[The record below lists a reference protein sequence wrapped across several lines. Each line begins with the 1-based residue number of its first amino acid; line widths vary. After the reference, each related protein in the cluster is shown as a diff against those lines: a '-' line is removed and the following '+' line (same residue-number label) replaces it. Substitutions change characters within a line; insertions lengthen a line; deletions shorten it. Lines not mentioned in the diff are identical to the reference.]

1 MHCFLQDLIPFAI
14 VGSERNVVI
23 DGKAVRGRKTRW
35 GVINGKCKILS
46 PLIRKNSPRSPL
58 AQCTVEDEK
67 HCEFV
72 HLRNFLTRTHLQDLI
87 ETTAQIHYEAF
98 RAKQLLAIKESTQQQ
113 PASTPISSPAA
124 TATPMGS
131 PPSAAPMGGVP
142 GTPATAG
149 TPTTATPART
159 SSNPSS

>member
-1 MHCFLQDLIPFAI
+1 MIPFAI

-35 GVINGKCKILS
+35 GVIN
-46 PLIRKNSPRSPL
+46 
-58 AQCTVEDEK
+58 VEDEN

-98 RAKQLLAIKESTQQQ
+98 RAKQLLAIKESTAQQ
-113 PASTPISSPAA
+113 PSTPGTVAP
-124 TATPMGS
+124 TTPIGS
-131 PPSAAPMGGVP
+131 P
-142 GTPATAG
+142 GTPASPAV
-149 TPTTATPART
+149 ATPATPVRT
-159 SSNPSS
+159 TSNPSSP

>member
-1 MHCFLQDLIPFAI
+1 MYLYLYLYIILFYFILITSNLSYYLKKTIQDLIPFAI

-35 GVINGKCKILS
+35 GVIN
-46 PLIRKNSPRSPL
+46 
-58 AQCTVEDEK
+58 VEDEN

-98 RAKQLLAIKESTQQQ
+98 RAKQLLAIKESTAQQ
-113 PASTPISSPAA
+113 PSTPG
-124 TATPMGS
+124 T
-131 PPSAAPMGGVP
+131 AAPTTPIGSP
-142 GTPATAG
+142 GTPASPGA
-149 TPTTATPART
+149 ATPATPVRT
-159 SSNPSS
+159 TSNPSSP